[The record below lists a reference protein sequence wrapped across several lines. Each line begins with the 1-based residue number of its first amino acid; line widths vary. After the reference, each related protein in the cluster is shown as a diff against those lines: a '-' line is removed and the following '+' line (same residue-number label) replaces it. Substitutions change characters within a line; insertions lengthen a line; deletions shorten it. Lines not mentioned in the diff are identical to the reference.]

1 MTLKFSLVLCLLA
14 CSFSGGVL
22 AQKRKAPL
30 LLHEKR
36 RSITDL
42 EIGGDLPGAAA
53 GTTRYI
59 AYDDLLRLPQ
69 VTYTISDD
77 TNFGGRKTRI
87 TGIPLAEL
95 ARVLGATPA
104 ADMVIA
110 ICGDQYR
117 SNYPRSYMAAHHP
130 LLVLKVNGKSPAG
143 WPKDTESGSYM
154 GPYLISH
161 PTFTPSFKIFAHEDE
176 AQIPWG
182 VVRIELRNEQKV
194 FGAIRPRGVH
204 ASDPLVQKGYA
215 IARQNCFRC
224 HNMGAEGGTKAGYP
238 WLVLASWA
246 ETSPQR
252 FENYV
257 RDPQAVDPR
266 SNMPGNPKYDAAT
279 VNALRVYFSTL
290 IPGGM

>member
-1 MTLKFSLVLCLLA
+1 
-14 CSFSGGVL
+14 
-22 AQKRKAPL
+22 L